1 MTVYFRNSVIIFFL
15 LIAGLGNTLAQD
27 SCNVQSYV
35 RADGVMIR
43 GVDFEPI
50 YIDDTLKVSAAM
62 YSIDKDYF
70 LVIRVE
76 TDKKFNYTKDLAI
89 QLSDSTVILL
99 PYDSFKSDRPKKTY
113 DGYFKIN
120 SNDLG
125 YIEKYTLVQLRYY
138 IKDNIRSLPV
148 QQKFHILQRH
158 FACLRNT

>member
-1 MTVYFRNSVIIFFL
+1 MRTYLGRVVAILFL
-15 LIAGLGNTLAQD
+15 FIAGVSGAVAQD

-50 YIDDTLKVSAAM
+50 YIDDTLKVFAAM

-70 LVIRVE
+70 LVIRIE
-76 TDKKFNYTKDLAI
+76 MDRKITYAKDLAI

-99 PYDSFKSDRPKKTY
+99 SYDSFKSDRAKKTY

-138 IKDNIRSLPV
+138 VKKDIRILPV

>member
-1 MTVYFRNSVIIFFL
+1 MYIKNILILFFL
-15 LIAGLGNTLAQD
+15 FTAGTIYVSAQQD

-62 YSIDKDYF
+62 YAIDKDYF
-70 LVIRVE
+70 LVVRIQ
-76 TDKKFNYTKDLAI
+76 TDRKIANYTKDLAI

-99 PYDSFKSDRPKKTY
+99 SYDSFKSDRSKKTY
-113 DGYFKIN
+113 DGYFKID
-120 SNDLG
+120 SKDLG
-125 YIEKYTLVQLRYY
+125 YIEKYTLVQLKYY
-138 IKDNIRSLPV
+138 IGKDIHTLSV